1 MRNASLRFNDP
12 HTIRALKRLC
22 FVTLICLTAVASVS
36 AQGKQQT
43 INGYAE
49 YYKNG
54 VLIVEGQRIVANQST
69 VFKKAANLAG
79 VPLGFEVKVKGVRQP
94 DGSFLA
100 TQLEAKQNGMAMF
113 EHDALSMT
121 TAMENHWVSN
131 GMMLL
136 QGADGGWQNGGQVI
150 SEGPGVE
157 RVRNIM
163 ARLLPPYIRPDR
175 VRVRL
180 IENES
185 WNASAM
191 ANGAIWVHTSFL
203 RDMSDDELAVI
214 LGHELAHFTHE
225 HTRRQLKQQMWMN
238 LAAAAA
244 GGVTNNPTAQQ
255 YMALGFS
262 AWRNGYSRDHEDQAD
277 RVGLR
282 YAYEAGFDVEK
293 GSRVWLRML
302 ERLGESDK
310 LTNLLTGSHTRPSE
324 RYAHLQNEISVNYIP
339 VPNRPAYP
347 STELAGAGAPT
358 GGMKSDTTGGQTE
371 GGMIGGQT
379 FARAA
384 SAIATPRPVGRGTE
398 SLMPSAMPSAPPQ
411 PTPVVAMPRPLP
423 LHVVRNAA
431 GKLFPA
437 SGYEWINPTAP
448 NDLRVRLMPGLVN
461 TEDGKL
467 RPASGY
473 EWVNPTALKDFRVKL
488 RPGLIKTEDGF
499 RPDKGYRWVTPKDPN
514 DLRVEPLP

>member
-1 MRNASLRFNDP
+1 MRNASLRFNGP
-12 HTIRALKRLC
+12 HPTRALKRLY
-22 FVTLICLTAVASVS
+22 FVALICLAAASSVS

-43 INGYAE
+43 INGYAD

-54 VLIVEGQRIVANQST
+54 FLIVEGQRIAADQST
-69 VFKKAANLAG
+69 VFKKVPSLAA
-79 VPLGFEVKVKGVRQP
+79 VPLGSEVKVKGVRQP

-100 TQLEAKQNGMAMF
+100 SQLEAKQNGMAMF
-113 EHDALSMT
+113 EHDALSST
-121 TAMENHWVSN
+121 TALENFWVSN
-131 GMMLL
+131 GLMLM
-136 QGADGGWQNGGQVI
+136 QGADGGWKSGGQLI
-150 SEGPGVE
+150 SDGPGVD

-180 IENES
+180 VENES

-214 LGHELAHFTHE
+214 LGHELAHFTYE
-225 HTRRQLKQQMWMN
+225 HMRRQMKQQMWVN

-244 GGVTNNPTAQQ
+244 GGVTKNPTAQQ
-255 YMALGFS
+255 YIALGFS

-282 YAYEAGFDVEK
+282 YAYEGGFDVEK

-302 ERLGESDK
+302 ERHGEADK
-310 LTNLLTGSHTRPSE
+310 LTNLIYGSHSLPSE
-324 RYAHLQNEISVNYIP
+324 RYAHLQTEISVNYLSLP
-339 VPNRPAYP
+339 TRPAQ
-347 STELAGAGAPT
+347 SMAELASAGGTKGGTEGGTT
-358 GGMKSDTTGGQTE
+358 GQQTEGGTTGGQTLV
-371 GGMIGGQT
+371 Q
-379 FARAA
+379 AA
-384 SAIATPRPVGRGTE
+384 SAIATRRPVGRGPE
-398 SLMPSAMPSAPPQ
+398 SLAPSAAPQ
-411 PTPVVAMPRPLP
+411 PAPMVAMHRSLP
-423 LHVVRNAA
+423 PHVVRSAA

-437 SGYEWINPTAP
+437 SGYEWVNPTAP
-448 NDLRVRLMPGLVN
+448 NDLRVRLLPGLVN

-467 RPASGY
+467 FPASAY
-473 EWVNPTALKDFRVKL
+473 EWVNPTAPKDFRVKL

-499 RPDKGYRWVTPKDPN
+499 RPDKGYRWVNPKDPN
-514 DLRVEPLP
+514 DLRVEPIP

>member
-1 MRNASLRFNDP
+1 MRNASLRFHGP
-12 HTIRALKRLC
+12 HPIRALKRLY
-22 FVTLICLTAVASVS
+22 FVALICVAVVSSVS
-36 AQGKQQT
+36 AQAKQQT
-43 INGYAE
+43 INGYAD

-54 VLIVEGQRIVANQST
+54 VLIVEGQRIVADQST
-69 VFKKAANLAG
+69 VFKKVPNLAG

-100 TQLEAKQNGMAMF
+100 AQLEVKQNGMAMF

-121 TAMENHWVSN
+121 TALENHWVSN
-131 GMMLL
+131 GMMLM
-136 QGADGGWQNGGQVI
+136 QGADGGWMNGGQII
-150 SEGPGVE
+150 SEGPGVD

-180 IENES
+180 VENES

-214 LGHELAHFTHE
+214 LGHELTHFTYE
-225 HTRRQLKQQMWMN
+225 HTRRQMKQQMWVN

-255 YMALGFS
+255 YIAMGFS

-282 YAYEAGFDVEK
+282 YAYEGGFDVEK

-302 ERLGESDK
+302 ERHGESDK
-310 LTNLLTGSHTRPSE
+310 LTNLISGSHTRPSE
-324 RYAHLQNEISVNYIP
+324 RYAHLQTEISVNYSS
-339 VPNRPAYP
+339 VPTRPDHS
-347 STELAGAGAPT
+347 STELAVAGGTT
-358 GGMKSDTTGGQTE
+358 GGTKSGTTGGHMEGGPTGGQTLV
-371 GGMIGGQT
+371 Q
-379 FARAA
+379 AA
-384 SAIATPRPVGRGTE
+384 SAIAPPQPVGRVPE
-398 SLMPSAMPSAPPQ
+398 SLVPSAAPQ
-411 PTPVVAMPRPLP
+411 PAPMVAMHRPSP
-423 LHVVRNAA
+423 PHVVRSAA

-437 SGYEWINPTAP
+437 SGYEWVNPKAS

-461 TEDGKL
+461 TEDSKL

-473 EWVNPTALKDFRVKL
+473 EWVNPTAPKDFRVKL
-488 RPGLIKTEDGF
+488 KLGLIKTEDGF
-499 RPDKGYRWVTPKDPN
+499 RPDKGYRWVNPKDPN
-514 DLRVEPLP
+514 DLRVESIP

>member
-1 MRNASLRFNDP
+1 MRNASLRVNARHP
-12 HTIRALKRLC
+12 LRALKRLY
-22 FVTLICLTAVASVS
+22 FVALICVAVVSSVS

-43 INGYAE
+43 INGYAD

-54 VLIVEGQRIVANQST
+54 FLIVEGQRIAADQST
-69 VFKKAANLAG
+69 VFKKVPGLAA
-79 VPLGFEVKVKGVRQP
+79 VPLGSEVKVKGVRQP

-100 TQLEAKQNGMAMF
+100 TQIEVKQNGMAMF

-121 TAMENHWVSN
+121 TALENHWVSN

-136 QGADGGWQNGGQVI
+136 QGADGGWKNGGQII
-150 SEGPGVE
+150 SEGPGVD

-180 IENES
+180 VENES

-225 HTRRQLKQQMWMN
+225 HTRRHLKQQMWVN

-244 GGVTNNPTAQQ
+244 GGVTKNPTAQQ

-282 YAYEAGFDVEK
+282 YAYEGGFDVEK

-302 ERLGESDK
+302 ERHGESDK
-310 LTNLLTGSHTRPSE
+310 LTNLISGSHTRPSE
-324 RYAHLQNEISVNYIP
+324 RYAHLQTEISVNYSS
-339 VPNRPAYP
+339 VPTRPDHS
-347 STELAGAGAPT
+347 STELAVAGGTT
-358 GGMKSDTTGGQTE
+358 GGTTSGTTGGYTEGGTTGGQSLV
-371 GGMIGGQT
+371 Q
-379 FARAA
+379 AA
-384 SAIATPRPVGRGTE
+384 SATVTPRPVGRGSE
-398 SLMPSAMPSAPPQ
+398 SLVPSAAPQ
-411 PTPVVAMPRPLP
+411 PAPVVAAHRPLALP
-423 LHVVRNAA
+423 AHVVHNAA
-431 GKLFPA
+431 GKLSPA
-437 SGYEWINPTAP
+437 SGYEWVNPTSP

-473 EWVNPTALKDFRVKL
+473 EWVNPTASKDFRVKL

-499 RPDKGYRWVTPKDPN
+499 RPDKGYRWVNPKDPN
-514 DLRVEPLP
+514 DLRVEPIP